1 MLRNIKDKEVLIII
15 PAYNERGRID
25 GLLNQLCQWK
35 IASIA
40 EVLVMNDASTDGTN
54 WIAKEKSVA
63 IVTHVFNLGYGSGL
77 QLGYKYAIRRGYKY
91 VIQLDADGQHD
102 VDNVLRLYEQLTTP
116 DEDG

>member
-40 EVLVMNDASTDGTN
+40 DVLVMNDASTDGTN
-54 WIAKEKSVA
+54 
-63 IVTHVFNLGYGSGL
+63 
-77 QLGYKYAIRRGYKY
+77 
-91 VIQLDADGQHD
+91 
-102 VDNVLRLYEQLTTP
+102 
-116 DEDG
+116 